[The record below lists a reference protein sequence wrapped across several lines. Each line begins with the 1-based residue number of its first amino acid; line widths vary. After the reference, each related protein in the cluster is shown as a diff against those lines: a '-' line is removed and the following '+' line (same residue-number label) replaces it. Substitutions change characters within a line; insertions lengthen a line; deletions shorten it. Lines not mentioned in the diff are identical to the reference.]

1 MIILN
6 MVNVK
11 IKNLNK
17 IISIILL
24 IIWCLLIF
32 YFSNQNGNI
41 SENSSNFIID
51 LLNKIFPN
59 IKNINYI
66 SFIIRKIAH
75 MFLYFVLYLFS
86 YYVCCSYKIKRKYF
100 CSFLF
105 CLVYAI
111 SDEIHQLF
119 IIDRS
124 FRIYDMVI
132 DMIGSGICLIILK
145 IFKKV

>member
-1 MIILN
+1 M
-6 MVNVK
+6 K

-41 SENSSNFIID
+41 SENSSNYIID
-51 LLNKIFPN
+51 LLNKLFPN

-66 SFIIRKIAH
+66 SFVIRKIAH
-75 MFLYFVLYLFS
+75 MFLYFVLYLLSF
-86 YYVCCSYKIKRKYF
+86 YVSCSYKFKRKYLY
-100 CSFLF
+100 SFVF
-105 CLVYAI
+105 CLIYAI

-124 FRIYDMVI
+124 FQIYDLVI
-132 DMIGSGICLIILK
+132 DIVGSSISLFLLK